1 MRLIP
6 VTSSMLAALGYNTGR
21 EILVAQ
27 FHKNGKFFRYDGVP
41 ENVFV
46 SVITAES
53 QGVAFDQFVKR
64 GGYMYQEV
72 TVKDVD
78 VL

>member
-6 VTSSMLAALGYNTGR
+6 VVSSMLAALGYNADR

-27 FHKNGKFFRYDGVP
+27 FNKDGSYYQYNGVP
-41 ENVFV
+41 EGVFV

-53 QGVAFDQFVKR
+53 QGLAFDQFVKR
-64 GGYMYQEV
+64 GGYFFKRVTPEEV
-72 TVKDVD
+72 NA
-78 VL
+78 L

>member
-6 VTSSMLAALGYNTGR
+6 VQSSMLAALGYNPGT

-27 FHKNGKFFRYDGVP
+27 FQNGGKLFRYNGVP
-41 ENVFV
+41 EGVFV

-64 GGYMYQEV
+64 GGYFYAQATPEEV
-72 TVKDVD
+72 NA
-78 VL
+78 L